1 VNPAAPVPN
10 GIAAQ
15 SGPDAVFTP
24 RPELIPE
31 LHPEAVAPE
40 DPAVCS
46 EGPDASGGSEGSD
59 RANRSGERG
68 DRPWAD
74 SQFWILQF
82 AVLAL
87 YLVRLAST
95 VAFHLDT
102 SSVELEFS
110 TFVLFVVPAV
120 YAALRYGMRG
130 AVLTSAWITVL
141 AVPRVIVA
149 VGGRQFGAAWA
160 EITQLLV
167 LDALSLLIGQR
178 VSGQQQARRITEST
192 RAAHRSAEALYRD
205 LFDSNQAPILIVD
218 GTGSVVEAN
227 ASAQRVFRRTD
238 ATPGIDRRSPPRD
251 VETVRL
257 VDMIGPDAA
266 AQILSRLLDSQVGR
280 PGLADDAITDDARIE
295 PVAYEVDGQPVFF
308 RPTGTMLNRS
318 AGETRMQVVFEDV
331 TAETRRH
338 DLMEAYASRVVLG
351 QEEERRHL
359 AQELH
364 DGPVQTLIHL
374 CRQIDAVE
382 KDTELTTGGSR
393 VLADLRIIAE
403 GTVAELRS
411 IARGLRPSILDDL
424 GLVASI
430 NQILSDA
437 GDRQQFE
444 TSFGVTGRERRLPA
458 PVELALFR
466 IAQEAITNVERH
478 ASARHVAVGLSFES
492 SGLRLLVKD
501 DGVGFLVAD
510 HPQGDGGQSLG
521 LPGMTERAHL
531 IGSRLVLHSAPGS
544 GTTIDVWVPATII
557 DPESPSHDG

>member
-1 VNPAAPVPN
+1 MSPAAPVPN

-15 SGPDAVFTP
+15 SGPHDVVAP

-31 LHPEAVAPE
+31 LHPDAVAPQVPSLGA
-40 DPAVCS
+40 DS
-46 EGPDASGGSEGSD
+46 SGPPEGSD
-59 RANRSGERG
+59 TASHSGERG
-68 DRPWAD
+68 ERPWAD

-102 SSVELEFS
+102 SSTELEFS
-110 TFVLFVVPAV
+110 TFVIFVVPAV
-120 YAALRYGMRG
+120 YAALRYGLRG
-130 AVLTSAWITVL
+130 AVLTSAWITIL

-149 VGGRQFGAAWA
+149 VSGHQVGAAWA
-160 EITQLLV
+160 EVTQLLV
-167 LDALSLLIGQR
+167 LDALCLLIGQY
-178 VSGQQQARRITEST
+178 VSGRQQARKITEST

-227 ASAQRVFRRTD
+227 ASARRVFRRTD

-251 VETVRL
+251 VDTVRL
-257 VDMIGPDAA
+257 VDMIGPNAA

-280 PGLADDAITDDARIE
+280 PEQAEDAITDDARIE

-382 KDTELTTGGSR
+382 KDTELTTASSQ

-403 GTVAELRS
+403 GTVSELRS

-437 GDRQQFE
+437 GDRQRFE

-458 PVELALFR
+458 TVELALFR

-478 ASARHVAVGLSFES
+478 ASASQIAVGLSFES

-501 DGVGFLVAD
+501 DGVGFPVAD

-531 IGSRLVLHSAPGS
+531 IGSRLALHSAPGA
-544 GTTIDVWVPATII
+544 GTTVDVWVPATII